1 MRSQSATV
9 IDRDGVSPP
18 IPAQLTR
25 MSTWP
30 RFFPIQVA
38 ISATLGSSD
47 TSHSMARTAR
57 RLTQLFDALQSVFL
71 ITIVI
76 KGDLRTVIGK

>member
-1 MRSQSATV
+1 
-9 IDRDGVSPP
+9 
-18 IPAQLTR
+18 
-25 MSTWP
+25 
-30 RFFPIQVA
+30 
-38 ISATLGSSD
+38 
-47 TSHSMARTAR
+47 MARTAR